1 MMVLNVNKD
10 AVATGRPESMAPA
23 DTARREHVDAN
34 KALAKQEW
42 AKHWK
47 LVLAASLA
55 FSFTSVMTASTGLF
69 IEPWTQEFGWSR
81 TLLSSG
87 MSITAVT
94 TFLFSPFF
102 GVLIDRIGT
111 RRMALPGL
119 VLLAAT
125 MASLGLLNGSVVMWF
140 AIWTVYAAAAL
151 CTKSTVWTAG
161 VASAFDA
168 GRGLA
173 LGLTLSGS
181 ALAQAITPP
190 LANYLIDEF
199 GWRMALVWLGL
210 GWGGLAIVLCFFL
223 LFDGYDA
230 SRRARKENPKAAT
243 GKALLSDAPGLS
255 IPEAWRSVAL
265 WRIAISTFVI
275 MVVTIA
281 LVVHQIPIL
290 EEIGVSRGDAALYAG
305 MAGLAGVAGKLIT
318 GWLLD
323 RYPARW
329 VGGLTLAATTLTF
342 VLLLLPNRSMPIIF
356 TAMFINGYAAG
367 TKLQIAGFL
376 TSAYGGMRNFGAIFG
391 TMASLIAAGSGLGPL
406 VGGYVYDTYGSYNP
420 YLWFGIIGT
429 LVSAFLIFGLPDY
442 PEWVKRPHARRVQPA

>member
-1 MMVLNVNKD
+1 MHDHK
-10 AVATGRPESMAPA
+10 T
-23 DTARREHVDAN
+23 
-34 KALAKQEW
+34 LAKEEW
-42 AKHWK
+42 RKHWK
-47 LVLAASLA
+47 LVLAASIA

-69 IEPWTQEFGWSR
+69 IKPWTDEFGWSR

-87 MSITAVT
+87 MSITAIT

-111 RRMALPGL
+111 RRMAIPGL

-125 MASLGLLNGSVVMWF
+125 MVSLSLLNGSVVMWF
-140 AIWTVYAAAAL
+140 AIWTVYAVAAL

-190 LANYLIDEF
+190 LANWLIDEF
-199 GWRMALVWLGL
+199 GWRMAFVWLGA
-210 GWGGLAIVLCFFL
+210 GWGGLAIILCVFL

-230 SRRARKENPKAAT
+230 SRKARKHKPEAT
-243 GKALLSDAPGLS
+243 KSKALLSDAPGLS

-265 WRIAISTFVI
+265 WRIAISTFII

-290 EEIGVSRGDAALYAG
+290 VEAGVDRTHAALYAG
-305 MAGLAGVAGKLIT
+305 MAGLAGVAGKLVT
-318 GWLLD
+318 GALLD

-329 VGGLTLAATTLTF
+329 VGGLTLAATSLTF
-342 VLLLLPNRSMPIIF
+342 ILLLLPSRAMPIIF

-406 VGGYVYDTYGSYNP
+406 VGGLSYDLYGSYEP
-420 YLWFGIIGT
+420 YLWFGIAGT
-429 LVSAFLIFGLPDY
+429 LVSAFLIFGLEDY
-442 PEWVKRPHARRVQPA
+442 PAWVKRPHAKPQPA

>member
-1 MMVLNVNKD
+1 M
-10 AVATGRPESMAPA
+10 S
-23 DTARREHVDAN
+23 DT
-34 KALAKQEW
+34 KALARAEW
-42 AKHWK
+42 RQHWP
-47 LVLAASLA
+47 LVLAASIA

-69 IEPWTQEFGWSR
+69 IEPWTKEFGWSR

-87 MSITAVT
+87 MSITSVT
-94 TFLFSPFF
+94 TFLFSPVF

-119 VLLAAT
+119 LLLAAT
-125 MASLGLLNGSVVMWF
+125 MASLSLLNGTVWMWF
-140 AIWTVYAAAAL
+140 TIWTVYAVAAL
-151 CTKSTVWTAG
+151 ATKSTVWTAG

-190 LANYLIDEF
+190 LTNYLIDAY

-210 GWGGLAIVLCFFL
+210 GWGGLAILLCVFL

-230 SRRARKENPKAAT
+230 SRKERAKNPGAAAS
-243 GKALLSDAPGLS
+243 KALLSDAPGLS
-255 IPEAWRSVAL
+255 IAEAWRSVAL

-290 EEIGVSRGDAALYAG
+290 MEIGVTRTAAAYYAG

-329 VGGLTLAATTLTF
+329 VGGLTLAFTAATF
-342 VLLLLPNRSMPIIF
+342 ILLLVPNRSMPIIF

-367 TKLQIAGFL
+367 TKLQIAGYL
-376 TSAYGGMRNFGAIFG
+376 TSAYGGMKNFGAIFG
-391 TMASLIAAGSGLGPL
+391 TMASLIALGSGLGPL
-406 VGGYVYDTYGSYNP
+406 LGGYVFDRFGNYDP
-420 YLWFGIIGT
+420 YLWIGIFGT
-429 LVSAFLIFGLPDY
+429 FLSAFLIFGLPDY
-442 PEWVKRPHARRVQPA
+442 PEWVRRPHSKAPAAQPA

>member
-1 MMVLNVNKD
+1 MTPD
-10 AVATGRPESMAPA
+10 AV
-23 DTARREHVDAN
+23 DARS
-34 KALAKQEW
+34 EW
-42 AKHWK
+42 QRHWP
-47 LVLAASLA
+47 LVLAASIA

-69 IEPWTQEFGWSR
+69 IEPWTKEFGWSR

-87 MSITAVT
+87 MSITAIT
-94 TFLFSPFF
+94 TFLFSPLF
-102 GVLIDRIGT
+102 GVFIDRFGT

-125 MASLGLLNGSVVMWF
+125 MASLSLLDGSVWMWF
-140 AIWTVYAAAAL
+140 TIWTVYAVAAL

-161 VASAFDA
+161 VASAFNA

-173 LGLTLSGS
+173 IGLTLSGS

-190 LANYLIDEF
+190 LANFLIDAY
-199 GWRMALVWLGL
+199 GWRMAFVWLAV
-210 GWGGLAIVLCFFL
+210 GWGGLAIVLCAFL
-223 LFDGYDA
+223 LYDGYDE
-230 SRRARKENPKAAT
+230 SRRLRAADPARAND
-243 GKALLSDAPGLS
+243 KALLDAPGLT

-290 EEIGVSRGDAALYAG
+290 VEIGVDRTSAAWYAG
-305 MAGLAGVAGKLIT
+305 MAGLAGVAGKLVT

-329 VGGLTLAATTLTF
+329 VGGLTLASTALTF
-342 VLLLLPNRSMPIIF
+342 VLLLIPDRSMAIIF
-356 TAMFINGYAAG
+356 VAMFINGYAAG
-367 TKLQIAGFL
+367 TKLQIAGYV
-376 TSAYGGMRNFGAIFG
+376 TSAYGGMKNFGAIFG

-406 VGGYVYDTYGSYNP
+406 MAGYIFDRFGNYDP
-420 YLWFGIIGT
+420 YLWIGIFGT
-429 LVSAFLIFGLPDY
+429 LISAWLIFGLKDY
-442 PEWVKRPHARRVQPA
+442 PEWHRPKAKAAPA

>member
-1 MMVLNVNKD
+1 MD
-10 AVATGRPESMAPA
+10 
-23 DTARREHVDAN
+23 DH
-34 KALAKQEW
+34 KALAREEW
-42 AKHWK
+42 RKHWP
-47 LVLAASLA
+47 LVLAASIA
-55 FSFTSVMTASTGLF
+55 FSFTSVMTASMGLF
-69 IEPWTQEFGWSR
+69 IEPWTGEFGWSR

-94 TFLFSPFF
+94 TFLFSPLF

-119 VLLAAT
+119 VLLALT
-125 MASLGLLNGSVVMWF
+125 IASLSLLNGSVWMWF
-140 AIWTVYAAAAL
+140 VIWTVYAVAAL
-151 CTKSTVWTAG
+151 ATKSTVWTAG

-190 LANYLIDEF
+190 LANWLIDEF
-199 GWRMALVWLGL
+199 GWRMALVWLGF
-210 GWGGLAIVLCFFL
+210 GWGGIAILLCVFL
-223 LFDGYDA
+223 LYDGYDA
-230 SRRARKENPKAAT
+230 SRRARKQNPQAAKE
-243 GKALLSDAPGLS
+243 KALLSDAPGLS
-255 IPEAWRSVAL
+255 IAEAWRSVAL

-290 EEIGVSRGDAALYAG
+290 VEIGVSRGDAALYAG

-318 GWLLD
+318 GALLD

-329 VGGLTLAATTLTF
+329 VGGLTLAATSLTF
-342 VLLLLPNRSMPIIF
+342 IQLLLPSRSMPIIF

-367 TKLQIAGFL
+367 TKLQIAGYL

-406 VGGYVYDTYGSYNP
+406 VGGFIYDVYGSYDP
-420 YLWFGIIGT
+420 YLWFGIVGT
-429 LVSAFLIFGLPDY
+429 LISAFLIFGLGDY
-442 PEWVKRPHARRVQPA
+442 PEWVKRPHAKAQPA

>member
-1 MMVLNVNKD
+1 L
-10 AVATGRPESMAPA
+10 S
-23 DTARREHVDAN
+23 DTKTLARA
-34 KALAKQEW
+34 EW
-42 AKHWK
+42 RQHWP
-47 LVLAASLA
+47 LVLAASIA

-69 IEPWTQEFGWSR
+69 IEPWTKEFGWSR

-87 MSITAVT
+87 MSITSVT
-94 TFLFSPFF
+94 TFLFSPLF
-102 GVLIDRIGT
+102 GVFIDRIGT
-111 RRMALPGL
+111 RRLALPGL

-125 MASLGLLNGSVVMWF
+125 IASLSLLNGTVWLWF
-140 AIWTVYAAAAL
+140 TIWTVYAVAGL

-190 LANYLIDEF
+190 LTNYLINEF
-199 GWRMALVWLGL
+199 GWRMAFVWLAGV
-210 GWGGLAIVLCFFL
+210 WGGLAIVLCFFL

-230 SRRARKENPKAAT
+230 SRKARAANPGAADS
-243 GKALLSDAPGLS
+243 KALLSDAPGLS
-255 IPEAWRSVAL
+255 ISEAWRSVAL

-290 EEIGVSRGDAALYAG
+290 MEIGVSRTAAANYAG
-305 MAGLAGVAGKLIT
+305 MAGLAGVAGKLVT

-329 VGGLTLAATTLTF
+329 VGGLTLAATAATF
-342 VLLLLPNRSMPIIF
+342 ILLLVPNRSMPIIF
-356 TAMFINGYAAG
+356 AAMFINGYAAG
-367 TKLQIAGFL
+367 TKLQIAGYL
-376 TSAYGGMRNFGAIFG
+376 TSAYGGMKNFGAIFG
-391 TMASLIAAGSGLGPL
+391 TMASLIALGSGLGPL
-406 VGGYVYDTYGSYNP
+406 LGGYVFDRFGNYDP
-420 YLWFGIIGT
+420 YLWIGIFGT
-429 LVSAFLIFGLPDY
+429 FLSAFLIFGLPGY
-442 PEWVKRPHARRVQPA
+442 PEWVKRPHSKTAVAQAA

>member
-1 MMVLNVNKD
+1 M
-10 AVATGRPESMAPA
+10 T
-23 DTARREHVDAN
+23 DTKELARA
-34 KALAKQEW
+34 EW
-42 AKHWK
+42 RQHWP
-47 LVLAASLA
+47 LVLAASFA

-87 MSITAVT
+87 MSITAIT
-94 TFLFSPFF
+94 TFLFSPVF

-119 VLLAAT
+119 ALLAAT
-125 MASLGLLNGSVVMWF
+125 MASLSLLDGSVWMWF
-140 AIWTVYAAAAL
+140 AVWTVYAAAAL
-151 CTKSTVWTAG
+151 ATKSTVWTAG

-181 ALAQAITPP
+181 AFAQAITPP
-190 LANYLIDEF
+190 LTNWLIDAF
-199 GWRMALVWLGL
+199 GWRTALVWLGL
-210 GWGGLAIVLCFFL
+210 GWGGLALLLCVFL

-230 SRRARKENPKAAT
+230 SRKAKASNPRAAGSKS
-243 GKALLSDAPGLS
+243 LLADAPGLS
-255 IPEAWRSVAL
+255 IAEAWRSPAL

-290 EEIGVSRGDAALYAG
+290 VSIGVTRTAAAYYAG
-305 MAGLAGVAGKLIT
+305 LAGIAGVAGKLVT

-329 VGGLTLAATTLTF
+329 VGGLTLAATALTF
-342 VLLLLPNRSMPIIF
+342 ILLLLPGRTMPIIF
-356 TAMFINGYAAG
+356 AAMFINGYAAG
-367 TKLQIAGFL
+367 TKLQIAGYL
-376 TSAYGGMRNFGAIFG
+376 TSAYGGMKNFGAIFG

-406 VGGYVYDTYGSYNP
+406 MGGYIYDNYGNYDP
-420 YLWFGIIGT
+420 YLWFGIFGT
-429 LVSAFLIFGLPDY
+429 FVSAFLIFGLPDY
-442 PEWVKRPHARRVQPA
+442 PDWVRRPKETAAFA

>member
-1 MMVLNVNKD
+1 M
-10 AVATGRPESMAPA
+10 T
-23 DTARREHVDAN
+23 DT
-34 KALAKQEW
+34 KALARAEW
-42 AKHWK
+42 RRHWP
-47 LVLAASLA
+47 LVLAASFA

-69 IEPWTQEFGWSR
+69 IEPWTKEFGWSR

-87 MSITAVT
+87 MSITSVT
-94 TFLFSPFF
+94 TFLFSPVF
-102 GVLIDRIGT
+102 GVLIDRMGT

-125 MASLGLLNGSVVMWF
+125 MASLSLLDGSVWMWF
-140 AIWTVYAAAAL
+140 AVWTVYAAAAL
-151 CTKSTVWTAG
+151 ATKSTVWTAG

-181 ALAQAITPP
+181 AFAQALTPP
-190 LANYLIDEF
+190 LTNWLINEF

-210 GWGGLAIVLCFFL
+210 GWGGLAILLCAFL

-230 SRRARKENPKAAT
+230 SRKARAASGEAPSS
-243 GKALLSDAPGLS
+243 KALLADAPGLS

-290 EEIGVSRGDAALYAG
+290 QSIGVDRTAAAYYAG
-305 MAGLAGVAGKLIT
+305 MAGLAGVAGKLVT

-329 VGGLTLAATTLTF
+329 VGGVTLAATALTF
-342 VLLLLPNRSMPIIF
+342 VLLLVPNRTMPIIF

-367 TKLQIAGFL
+367 TKLQIAGYL
-376 TSAYGGMRNFGAIFG
+376 TSAYGGMKNFGAIFG

-406 VGGYVYDTYGSYNP
+406 LGGYVFDRYGTYDP
-420 YLWFGIIGT
+420 YLWIGIVGT
-429 LVSAFLIFGLPDY
+429 LISAALIFGLPDY
-442 PEWVKRPHARRVQPA
+442 PEWVKRPHAAGKAPQPA